1 MSVELLRSWIQLYA
15 KPLWCSNAQTS
26 LLGPTQYAKKKKK
39 WWGPR
44 GEVRRVMLYSLW
56 MDLKQSES
64 ITEKI
69 YIYVQTHQKMSRKG
83 THQKKKTLQEQDQ
96 SGKVVYTLQT
106 NNKISLRWRAAL
118 HRLNFPYLRVTV
130 SHSVHLFA
138 PHLSQFLSLPF
149 SLSWGLIA
157 GLTDSVEEQCVANMR
172 RKRGVC
178 VIRWAR
184 MSISKS
190 NALKGG

>member
-1 MSVELLRSWIQLYA
+1 
-15 KPLWCSNAQTS
+15 
-26 LLGPTQYAKKKKK
+26 
-39 WWGPR
+39 
-44 GEVRRVMLYSLW
+44 
-56 MDLKQSES
+56 
-64 ITEKI
+64 
-69 YIYVQTHQKMSRKG
+69 MSRKG

-178 VIRWAR
+178 VSSAGHEWASVR
-184 MSISKS
+184 AMLWREVKRVPLFSCERLTCKICVKLTSALASPLLSISV
-190 NALKGG
+190 